1 VTGSGQSALEV
12 ARVRL
17 CNPWLAMP
25 AMTALSLALVL
36 WLNPEINRQLFSAL
50 NNQARGSFAPFWLFA
65 TLAGDTAVVLALLTA
80 MHWRRPLA
88 ITAVPLTLF
97 IVTLLVHIPKP
108 LVDAPRPLAVLGAD
122 AIAVL
127 GPTLTTQ
134 SFPSGHAAT
143 AFAGAALVT
152 FAGASALSATFA
164 LIAAT
169 LIAVSRCVVGA
180 HWPVDVA
187 VGAALGWLGAWI
199 STYGSERVGLI
210 TGRWLHRV
218 GLVIVGLCWLGI
230 VSQRI
235 VLLKES
241 GSKIKVLSASV
252 AFHGIDASCS

>member
-1 VTGSGQSALEV
+1 MTESGQGALEV

-17 CNPWLAMP
+17 RNPWLAFP
-25 AMTALSLALVL
+25 ALIALGLALTL

-88 ITAVPLTLF
+88 ITAVPLTLL

-122 AIAVL
+122 ALAVL
-127 GPTLTTQ
+127 GPALTTQ

-169 LIAVSRCVVGA
+169 LIAISRCVVGA

-187 VGAALGWLGAWI
+187 VGAAIGWLGAWV
-199 STYGSERVGLI
+199 SVLWSERAGLI
-210 TGRWLHRV
+210 TARSLHRT
-218 GLVIVGLCWLGI
+218 GLVLVALCWLGI

-235 VLLKES
+235 VLLK
-241 GSKIKVLSASV
+241 G
-252 AFHGIDASCS
+252 

>member
-1 VTGSGQSALEV
+1 MNDSGQGPLEV

-17 CNPWLAMP
+17 RNPWLILP
-25 AMTALSLALVL
+25 ALIALSLALTV
-36 WLNPEINRQLFSAL
+36 WLNPEINRQLFASL
-50 NNQARGSFAPFWLFA
+50 NNLARGPSAPFWLFA
-65 TLAGDTAVVLALLTA
+65 TLAGDTTVVLALLTA

-88 ITAVPLTLF
+88 IRSVPLTLL

-108 LVDAPRPLAVLGAD
+108 LVSAPRPLAVLGAD
-122 AIAVL
+122 AVAVL
-127 GPTLTTQ
+127 GPALTTQ

-152 FAGASALSATFA
+152 FSGASVLSATLA
-164 LIAAT
+164 LLAAT

-180 HWPVDVA
+180 HWPIDVA
-187 VGAALGWLGAWI
+187 MGAAFGWLGAWTSI
-199 STYGSERVGLI
+199 YWSERAAPI
-210 TGRWLHRV
+210 TASWLHRV
-218 GLVIVGLCWLGI
+218 GLVIVALCWLGI

-241 GSKIKVLSASV
+241 GSRIKVLSASV